1 MCARIWDT
9 HLSDQDR
16 ALSRVRGPV
25 PAESGARPALLV
37 IDVYRAVFGDAPRP
51 VLEAVEEWPRSCGL
65 AAWDALPRMQRL
77 LEAARERGLP
87 IIHVTGLAE
96 IPQWRRS
103 SRGPDEPFRCDRAAI
118 AQRAAESEF
127 MPEMAPQ
134 EGEIVLRKSAP
145 SAFFDTALPAVLN
158 DLAIDW
164 LVVAGE
170 STSGCVRASVVD
182 ARSYRYA
189 TTVVEDCVFDRTEAS
204 HALSLFDMAQK
215 YADVRPSASVIA
227 QLDGDPGF
235 ATIEA

>member
-1 MCARIWDT
+1 MCGRLWDDY
-9 HLSDQDR
+9 LSVQDH
-16 ALSRVRGPV
+16 ALARVRGPV
-25 PAESGARPALLV
+25 GPESGARPALLL

-51 VLEAVEEWPRSCGL
+51 VLEAVAEWPRSCGL
-65 AAWDALPRMQRL
+65 AAWEALPRIQRL

-87 IIHVTGLAE
+87 VIHVTGLAE
-96 IPQWRRS
+96 IPSWRRS
-103 SRGPDEPFRCDRAAI
+103 SRGPGEPFRCDRDAI
-118 AQRAAESEF
+118 AARAADFEIV
-127 MPEMAPQ
+127 PEVAPR

-158 DLAIDW
+158 DLGIDW
-164 LVVAGE
+164 LLVAGE

-215 YADVRPSASVIA
+215 YADVRPSAAVIP
-227 QLDGDPGF
+227 QL
-235 ATIEA
+235 